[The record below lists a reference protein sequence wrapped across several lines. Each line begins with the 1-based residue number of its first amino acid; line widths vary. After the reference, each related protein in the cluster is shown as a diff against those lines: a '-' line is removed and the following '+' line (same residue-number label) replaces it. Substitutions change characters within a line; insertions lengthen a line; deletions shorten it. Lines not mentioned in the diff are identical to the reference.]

1 MPTCPSGHDSASTD
15 FCDVCG
21 MRMDGAAAPASSSSS
36 APSADV
42 APAPTGGEP
51 CPQCG
56 AGGAKRQLST
66 FAVVGPRADKVP
78 GPCGSPDCACRT
90 D

>member
-1 MPTCPSGHDSASTD
+1 MPIFEYRCAS
-15 FCDVCG
+15 CG
-21 MRMDGAAAPASSSSS
+21 RRFEALQSR
-36 APSADV
+36 ADE
-42 APAPTGGEP
+42 PNPP

-66 FAVVGPRADKVP
+66 FAVVGPRAETAQ

-90 D
+90 Q